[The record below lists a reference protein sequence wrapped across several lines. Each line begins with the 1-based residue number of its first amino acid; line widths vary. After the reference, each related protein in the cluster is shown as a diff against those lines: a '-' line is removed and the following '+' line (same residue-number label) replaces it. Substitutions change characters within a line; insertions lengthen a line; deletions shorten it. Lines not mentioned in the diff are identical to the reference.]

1 MSHDWEPYTSGS
13 EYIKAPWIM
22 DGQRLNIKKVIIWG
36 AGDHTINGNTHTC
49 GKIASIGECAFEG
62 CTNLTEVVI
71 HATLG
76 KSGSIGGHIEQRA
89 FYGCSSL
96 KKVTF
101 GNDCELQT
109 IDGSAFCGCTNLESI
124 TIPSSVTNFASST
137 FSGCTNLKS
146 ITIPSSVTSLANH
159 TFSGCTN
166 LKTVTIEEGSKL
178 TAIPEA
184 AFADCPN
191 LTNFNIPSDCPV
203 AVIDNYAFSGCTAL
217 ESFTIPAHVKLIG
230 LNAFEDCTALK
241 TLNFTANSTA
251 DMKINNSAFE
261 NCKSLTFIDLSA
273 CTALTQIGEDAFRDC
288 SAARYIKLPNSIVNG
303 DDNGANAAIKASA
316 FVGCTGSLDLSEN
329 TLNDATTI
337 SFIDTYFG
345 RSMSTPLSW
354 KFDYKTFVYLPKT
367 YTGTKPKGGIYD
379 NETNIAYWDGAKW
392 VCPRF
397 EIEDGSAINLKYDVT
412 AEKVIYRRSGVSAST
427 AYSVCLPWAPQ
438 TSYSADGF
446 SGKYYQL
453 NGVSGSTIYFSEVA
467 EPEANTP
474 YLFITGDDWTASY
487 YEMNGEYYSE
497 AQNVAL
503 KATPAEM
510 SITKNGYKMAGTFAE
525 LDKDETAG
533 KYVLQP
539 DASWQKSDEAIDGVT
554 IPTFNAYIVGPE
566 SSPSLLSVS
575 FDEVPTTAT
584 AIHTKDLDGTEQWYD
599 LHGHRLSAPQRGIN
613 ISSKGKKIMIK

>member
-1 MSHDWEPYTSGS
+1 MKKLITLAVLIVATLTAQAEIKTYSNVGAGAQFSYVKAELDTETGELNIYNTHSVPIEMSHDWEPYTSGPT
-13 EYIKAPWIM
+13 YAKAPWIE

-36 AGDHTINGNTHTC
+36 AGDHTIKGNTHTC

-76 KSGSIGGHIEQRA
+76 KSGSIGGYIEQSA
-89 FYGCSSL
+89 FNGCTSL

-109 IDGSAFCGCTNLESI
+109 IDGSAF
-124 TIPSSVTNFASST
+124 
-137 FSGCTNLKS
+137 
-146 ITIPSSVTSLANH
+146 
-159 TFSGCTN
+159 
-166 LKTVTIEEGSKL
+166 
-178 TAIPEA
+178 
-184 AFADCPN
+184 
-191 LTNFNIPSDCPV
+191 
-203 AVIDNYAFSGCTAL
+203 YGCTAL
-217 ESFTIPAHVKLIG
+217 EEISIPISVTSIGTRAFSNCSNLTTVNFSCPALTTINEA
-230 LNAFEDCTALK
+230 
-241 TLNFTANSTA
+241 
-251 DMKINNSAFE
+251 AFE
-261 NCKSLTFIDLSA
+261 NCKSLMSIDLST
-273 CTALTQIGEDAFRDC
+273 CTALTQIGKNAFRYC

-303 DDNGANAAIKASA
+303 DYDGANQAIKRSA
-316 FVGCTGSLDLSEN
+316 FVGSTGSLDLSEN

-337 SFIDTYFG
+337 PFINTYFG
-345 RSMSTPLSW
+345 RSMNSPLYGGI
-354 KFDYKTFVYLPKT
+354 FDYNSFVYLPKT

-397 EIEDGSAINLKYDVT
+397 EIGDYSAINLKYDVT
-412 AEKVIYRRSGVSAST
+412 AEKVIYKRSGISAST

-510 SITKNGYKMAGTFAE
+510 SITKNGYKMSGTFAE
-525 LDKDETAG
+525 LDKDSTAG

-566 SSPSLLSVS
+566 SSPSLLSVA
-575 FDEVPTTAT
+575 FGEVPTTAT

-599 LHGHRLSAPQRGIN
+599 LHGRRLNAPQRGFN
-613 ISSKGKKIMIK
+613 ISSKGKKIMIR

>member
-1 MSHDWEPYTSGS
+1 MATNWEPYTSGS
-13 EYIKAPWIM
+13 EYIKAPWIE

-49 GKIASIGECAFEG
+49 GEIASIGRYAFAGCA
-62 CTNLTEVVI
+62 NLTEVVI
-71 HATLG
+71 HATLSKDG
-76 KSGSIGGHIEQRA
+76 YIGGYIETGA
-89 FYGCSSL
+89 FLYCSSL

-109 IDGSAFCGCTNLESI
+109 IGTNAFFGCTNLESI
-124 TIPSSVTNFASST
+124 TIPSSVTSFAGST
-137 FSGCTNLKS
+137 FNS
-146 ITIPSSVTSLANH
+146 
-159 TFSGCTN
+159 CTN

-184 AFADCPN
+184 AFDNCPN

-203 AVIDNYAFSGCTAL
+203 AVIDNNAFSGCTAL

-230 LNAFEDCTALK
+230 LNAFKDCTALK

-251 DMKINNSAFE
+251 DMKINDSAFE
-261 NCKSLTFIDLSA
+261 NCKSLTSIDLSA
-273 CTALTQIGEDAFRDC
+273 CTALAQIGKNAFRYC

-303 DDNGANAAIKASA
+303 DGDGANMAIRASA

-329 TLNDATTI
+329 TLNDATAI
-337 SFIDTYFG
+337 PFIYTFFERG
-345 RSMSTPLSW
+345 TNCPLNGQI
-354 KFDYKTFVYLPKT
+354 FDNNSFVYLPKT

-397 EIEDGSAINLKYDVT
+397 QIGDYSAINLKYDVT
-412 AEKVIYRRSGVSAST
+412 AEKVIYQRSGVSAST
-427 AYSVCLPWAPQ
+427 AYSICLPWAPQ

-533 KYVLQP
+533 KYVLQS

-554 IPTFNAYIVGPE
+554 IPAFNAYIVGPE
-566 SSPSLLSVS
+566 SSPSLLSVA
-575 FDEVPTTAT
+575 FGEVPTTAT

-599 LHGHRLSAPQRGIN
+599 LHGRRLSAPQRGIN
-613 ISSKGKKIMIK
+613 ISSNGKKVMIK

>member
-1 MSHDWEPYTSGS
+1 MKKLITLAVLIAATLTAQAEIKTYLGLGLGEYGSYIKAELDTETGELNIYNTNTSPIEMSTNWESYTS
-13 EYIKAPWIM
+13 EPKYAKAPWIE

-49 GKIASIGECAFEG
+49 AEILSVGKCAFEG
-62 CTNLTEVVI
+62 CANLTEVVI
-71 HATLG
+71 HATLS
-76 KSGSIGGHIEQRA
+76 KTYSNYSSKISMHA
-89 FYGCSSL
+89 FYNCTSL

-109 IDGSAFCGCTNLESI
+109 IDN
-124 TIPSSVTNFASST
+124 
-137 FSGCTNLKS
+137 
-146 ITIPSSVTSLANH
+146 
-159 TFSGCTN
+159 
-166 LKTVTIEEGSKL
+166 
-178 TAIPEA
+178 A
-184 AFADCPN
+184 AF
-191 LTNFNIPSDCPV
+191 
-203 AVIDNYAFSGCTAL
+203 YGCTAL
-217 ESFTIPAHVKLIG
+217 EEISIPASVASINLY
-230 LNAFEDCTALK
+230 AFSKCSNLTTINFSCPAL
-241 TLNFTANSTA
+241 TT
-251 DMKINNSAFE
+251 INEAAFE
-261 NCKSLTFIDLSA
+261 NCKSLMSIDLSA
-273 CTALTQIGEDAFRDC
+273 CTALTQIGKNAFRYC

-303 DDNGANAAIKASA
+303 DYSGVNQAA

-337 SFIDTYFG
+337 PFIDTYFYRQSG
-345 RSMSTPLSW
+345 ALGGG
-354 KFDYKTFVYLPKT
+354 KFDSNSFVYLPKT

-397 EIEDGSAINLKYDVT
+397 QIEDGSAISLKYDVT
-412 AEKVIYRRSGVSAST
+412 AEKVIYQRSGISAST

-533 KYVLQP
+533 KYVLQS
-539 DASWQKSDEAIDGVT
+539 DASWQKSDEAIDGIT
-554 IPTFNAYIVGPE
+554 IPAFNAYIVGPE
-566 SSPSLLSVS
+566 SSPSLLSVA
-575 FDEVPTTAT
+575 FGEVPTTAT

-599 LHGHRLSAPQRGIN
+599 LHGRRLSAPQRGIN
-613 ISSKGKKIMIK
+613 ISSKGKKVMIK

>member
-1 MSHDWEPYTSGS
+1 MSCDWEPYTSGP
-13 EYIKAPWIM
+13 EYIKAPWIE

-49 GKIASIGECAFEG
+49 GKIASIGRYAFAG

-76 KSGSIGGHIEQRA
+76 KYTSIGGYIEQRA

-109 IDGSAFCGCTNLESI
+109 IDD
-124 TIPSSVTNFASST
+124 
-137 FSGCTNLKS
+137 
-146 ITIPSSVTSLANH
+146 
-159 TFSGCTN
+159 
-166 LKTVTIEEGSKL
+166 
-178 TAIPEA
+178 A
-184 AFADCPN
+184 AF
-191 LTNFNIPSDCPV
+191 
-203 AVIDNYAFSGCTAL
+203 YGCTAL
-217 ESFTIPAHVKLIG
+217 EEISIPISVTSINPYAFSNCSNLTTVNFNCPALTTINEA
-230 LNAFEDCTALK
+230 
-241 TLNFTANSTA
+241 
-251 DMKINNSAFE
+251 AFE
-261 NCKSLTFIDLSA
+261 NCKSLTSIDLSG
-273 CTALTQIGEDAFRDC
+273 CTALTQIGKNAFRYC

-303 DDNGANAAIKASA
+303 DYSGVNQAA

-329 TLNDATTI
+329 TLNDATVI
-337 SFIDTYFG
+337 PFIDTYFY
-345 RSMSTPLSW
+345 RLSGALGGG
-354 KFDYKTFVYLPKT
+354 KFDSNSFVYLPKT

-397 EIEDGSAINLKYDVT
+397 EIGDGSAINLKYDVM
-412 AEKVIYRRSGVSAST
+412 AEKVIYQRSGISAST

-438 TSYSADGF
+438 TSYSGNGF

-533 KYVLQP
+533 KYVLQS

-554 IPTFNAYIVGPE
+554 IPAFNAYIVGPE
-566 SSPSLLSVS
+566 SSPSLLSLA
-575 FDEVPTTAT
+575 FGEVPTTAT
-584 AIHTKDLDGTEQWYD
+584 AIQTKDLDGTEQWYD
-599 LHGHRLSAPQRGIN
+599 LHGRRLSAPQKGIN
-613 ISSKGKKIMIK
+613 ISSNGKKIMIR

>member
-1 MSHDWEPYTSGS
+1 MKKLITLAVLIAATLTAQAEIKTYLSLGLGEYGSYIKAELDTETGELNIYNTNNFDAPIDMSVNWESYTSGP
-13 EYIKAPWIM
+13 EYAKAPWIE

-49 GKIASIGECAFEG
+49 AEILSVGKCAFEG
-62 CTNLTEVVI
+62 CENLTEVVI
-71 HATLG
+71 HATLS
-76 KSGSIGGHIEQRA
+76 KTYSGYSSKISMHA
-89 FYGCSSL
+89 FYNCTSL

-109 IDGSAFCGCTNLESI
+109 IDN
-124 TIPSSVTNFASST
+124 
-137 FSGCTNLKS
+137 
-146 ITIPSSVTSLANH
+146 
-159 TFSGCTN
+159 
-166 LKTVTIEEGSKL
+166 
-178 TAIPEA
+178 A
-184 AFADCPN
+184 AF
-191 LTNFNIPSDCPV
+191 
-203 AVIDNYAFSGCTAL
+203 YGCTAL

-251 DMKINNSAFE
+251 DMKINDSAFE
-261 NCKSLTFIDLSA
+261 NCKSLTSIDLSA
-273 CTALTQIGEDAFRDC
+273 CTALTQIGKNAFRYC

-303 DDNGANAAIKASA
+303 DGDGANQAIKSSA

-337 SFIDTYFG
+337 PFIYTFFERG
-345 RSMSTPLSW
+345 TNCPLNGQI
-354 KFDYKTFVYLPKT
+354 FDKNSFVYLPKT
-367 YTGTKPKGGIYD
+367 YTGTKPNGDIYD

-397 EIEDGSAINLKYDVT
+397 EIGDHSAINLKYDVT
-412 AEKVIYRRSGVSAST
+412 AEKVIYQRSGISAST

-474 YLFITGDDWTASY
+474 YLFITGDDWTASR

-533 KYVLQP
+533 KYVLQS

-554 IPTFNAYIVGPE
+554 IPAFNAYIVGPE
-566 SSPSLLSVS
+566 SSPSLLSVA
-575 FDEVPTTAT
+575 FGEVPTTAT
-584 AIHTKDLDGTEQWYD
+584 AIQTKDLDGTEQWYD
-599 LHGHRLSAPQRGIN
+599 LHGRRLSAPQRGIN
-613 ISSKGKKIMIK
+613 ISSKGKKVMIK

>member
-1 MSHDWEPYTSGS
+1 MKKLITLAVLITATLTAQAEIKTYSNVGAGAQTGYVKAELDTETGELNIYNTHIVPIEMSHDWEPYTSGP
-13 EYIKAPWIM
+13 EYIKAPWIE
-22 DGQRLNIKKVIIWG
+22 DGQRENIKKVIIWG

-49 GKIASIGECAFEG
+49 GKIASIGKCAFEG

-76 KSGSIGGHIEQRA
+76 KSGSIGGYIEQRA

-109 IDGSAFCGCTNLESI
+109 IDESAF
-124 TIPSSVTNFASST
+124 F
-137 FSGCTNLKS
+137 
-146 ITIPSSVTSLANH
+146 
-159 TFSGCTN
+159 
-166 LKTVTIEEGSKL
+166 
-178 TAIPEA
+178 
-184 AFADCPN
+184 
-191 LTNFNIPSDCPV
+191 
-203 AVIDNYAFSGCTAL
+203 GCTAL
-217 ESFTIPAHVKLIG
+217 EEISIPISVTSIGTSAFSNCSNLTTVNFSCPALTTINEA
-230 LNAFEDCTALK
+230 
-241 TLNFTANSTA
+241 
-251 DMKINNSAFE
+251 AFE
-261 NCKSLTFIDLSA
+261 NCKSLTSIDLSA
-273 CTALTQIGEDAFRDC
+273 CTALTQIGKNAFRYC

-303 DDNGANAAIKASA
+303 DYDGANQAIKRSA
-316 FVGCTGSLDLSEN
+316 FVGCTSSLDLSEN

-337 SFIDTYFG
+337 PFIDTYFG
-345 RSMSTPLSW
+345 RSMNSPLSGGR
-354 KFDYKTFVYLPKT
+354 FDNNSFVYLPKT

-397 EIEDGSAINLKYDVT
+397 EIGDYSAINLKYDVT
-412 AEKVIYRRSGVSAST
+412 AEKVIYQRSGISAST

-474 YLFITGDDWTASY
+474 YLFITGDDWTASR

-533 KYVLQP
+533 KYVLQA

-554 IPTFNAYIVGPE
+554 IPAFNAYIVGPE
-566 SSPSLLSVS
+566 SSPSLLSVA
-575 FDEVPTTAT
+575 FGEVPTTAT
-584 AIHTKDLDGTEQWYD
+584 AIQTKDLDGTEQWYD
-599 LHGHRLSAPQRGIN
+599 LHGRRLSAPQRGIN
-613 ISSKGKKIMIK
+613 ISSKGKKVMIK

>member
-1 MSHDWEPYTSGS
+1 MKKLITLAVLIVATLTAQAEIKTYSNVGAGAQTGYVKAELDTETGELNIYNTLTVSIEMSHDWEAYTSGP
-13 EYIKAPWIM
+13 EYAKAPWIM
-22 DGQRLNIKKVIIWG
+22 DGQRENIKKVIIWG

-49 GKIASIGECAFEG
+49 GKIASIGKCAFEG

-76 KSGSIGGHIEQRA
+76 NSGSIGGYIEQRA
-89 FYGCSSL
+89 FYGCTSL

-109 IDGSAFCGCTNLESI
+109 IDGSAF
-124 TIPSSVTNFASST
+124 
-137 FSGCTNLKS
+137 
-146 ITIPSSVTSLANH
+146 
-159 TFSGCTN
+159 
-166 LKTVTIEEGSKL
+166 
-178 TAIPEA
+178 
-184 AFADCPN
+184 D
-191 LTNFNIPSDCPV
+191 
-203 AVIDNYAFSGCTAL
+203 GCTAL
-217 ESFTIPAHVKLIG
+217 EEISIPISVTSIDTRAFSNCSNLTTVNFSCPALTTINEA
-230 LNAFEDCTALK
+230 AFD
-241 TLNFTANSTA
+241 
-251 DMKINNSAFE
+251 

-273 CTALTQIGEDAFRDC
+273 CTALTQIGKNAFRDC

-303 DDNGANAAIKASA
+303 DYDGANQAIKRSA
-316 FVGCTGSLDLSEN
+316 FIGCTGSLDLSEN

-337 SFIDTYFG
+337 PFIDTYFG
-345 RSMSTPLSW
+345 RSMNSPLYGG
-354 KFDYKTFVYLPKT
+354 KFDSNSFVYLPKT
-367 YTGTKPKGGIYD
+367 YTGTKPKGGIDD

-397 EIEDGSAINLKYDVT
+397 QIEDGSAINLKYDVT
-412 AEKVIYRRSGVSAST
+412 AEKVIYQRSGISAST

-510 SITKNGYKMAGTFAE
+510 SITKNGYKMTGTFAE
-525 LDKDETAG
+525 LDKDSTAG

-554 IPTFNAYIVGPE
+554 IPAFNAYIVGPE

-584 AIHTKDLDGTEQWYD
+584 AIQTKDLDGTEQWYD
-599 LHGHRLSAPQRGIN
+599 LHGRRLNAPQRGFN
-613 ISSKGKKIMIK
+613 ISSKGKKIMIR